1 MTIFI
6 AAWHYWARM
15 VVQRTWGW
23 SPVEEL
29 VLLHVDKTPGTI
41 ESIRTDLSLSP
52 QVVGATIARLMQ
64 FGLIELQT
72 SPRPLFSTSAM
83 GRETVRTG
91 RPLPERTADREI
103 SVSLVY
109 ERVGRSIFRRRAVK
123 LRSAS
128 DIGPVAG
135 VVRFDRDEPDENDE
149 TMSLR
154 AARFMAGTL
163 RPGEWLRGTKAVNS
177 VITRRYLEID
187 LADARDGVFPEGA
200 SDALKDALRATLATG
215 VLPVQRAAEQSPMPS
230 VEVELGADD
239 LILGAREQL
248 NRFVEIVD
256 RAERDVFV
264 LSTFVASQNDEKGRE
279 ERDHLLNSLDRAVKR
294 GVRCHLFFGTSL
306 DEGAKHASA
315 MQEIKTRLSA
325 GGLIRGTL
333 LVHRDP
339 VRSHAKVLAADDGD
353 GGAVVLV
360 GSCNWLSTP
369 FNAVELSVRLGDGE
383 GAAVGLDLLRSIVV
397 ALPEASRSVE
407 SLRFMAA
414 EARRRSQETAG
425 RREVPSEAKMTSL
438 SVVYAADHERLLRRA
453 AHEASTRF
461 ICCTNRVGANMVP
474 ALFTPAEVAG
484 RRLDDVRVLYSRHT
498 GPTKRRHI
506 AEHRERLHGIVKLLP
521 YRNPQ
526 LHCKFLLWDDDNV
539 VVSMLNW
546 GSQSGRADDPLDE
559 VGIHIQGSGIA
570 VEMLGRL
577 ERIIEETPQTAIA
590 LHS

>member
-1 MTIFI
+1 M
-6 AAWHYWARM
+6 
-15 VVQRTWGW
+15 
-23 SPVEEL
+23 
-29 VLLHVDKTPGTI
+29 
-41 ESIRTDLSLSP
+41 
-52 QVVGATIARLMQ
+52 
-64 FGLIELQT
+64 
-72 SPRPLFSTSAM
+72 SPRPLFSTSAI

-135 VVRFDRDEPDENDE
+135 IVRFDRDEPDENDE

-215 VLPVQRAAEQSPMPS
+215 VLPIQRAAERSPMPS
-230 VEVELGADD
+230 VEVELEADD

-248 NRFVEIVD
+248 NLFVEIVD

-425 RREVPSEAKMTSL
+425 RREVPSDAKMTSL

-484 RRLDDVRVLYSRHT
+484 RRLNDVRVLYSRHT
-498 GPTKRRHI
+498 GPTKRRHV
-506 AEHRERLHGIVKLLP
+506 AEHRERLHGIVDLLP
-521 YRNPQ
+521 CRIPQ

-539 VVSMLNW
+539 VVSTLNW

-559 VGIHIQGSGIA
+559 VGIHIQRPGIA
-570 VEMLGRL
+570 VELLGRL
-577 ERIIEETPQTAIA
+577 ERIIGETP
-590 LHS
+590 